1 MKYLFAIITSMII
14 LSCTAQKSA
23 SKYSEIEYE
32 AGPCFGSCPIYK
44 MTIKSDRTAVLEAEH
59 FNFSKGFTKSEFDK
73 PREGTFTTTISPEA
87 YSKLVAA
94 LDDINVMSLNAKYGS
109 RNITDLP
116 TAYLRITMNN
126 GSKKQT
132 EDYGKAGSEKL
143 KQVYK
148 QFEDMKT
155 SQKWTKIK

>member
-1 MKYLFAIITSMII
+1 
-14 LSCTAQKSA
+14 
-23 SKYSEIEYE
+23 
-32 AGPCFGSCPIYK
+32 
-44 MTIKSDRTAVLEAEH
+44 
-59 FNFSKGFTKSEFDK
+59 
-73 PREGTFTTTISPEA
+73 
-87 YSKLVAA
+87 
-94 LDDINVMSLNAKYGS
+94 MSLNAKYGS

-143 KQVYK
+143 KQLYK
-148 QFEDMKT
+148 QFEDLKT